1 MHDEWQSFL
10 TQQSAN
16 VVDGLVNDFGNPQT
30 EHLHANAENII
41 TDLSNLNVLEVS
53 GKDSG
58 EFLHGQLSSDVAAL
72 AEHEMQLSSWCNIK
86 GRVIASFLL
95 YRSHDCFYLLLDKDL
110 SDSVTKR
117 LQMFVLRA
125 EVSVSDRSDELIRI
139 GIRGESLHKQVQQI
153 LDTDPSEAAGIL
165 LRLQDTIPRSIILC
179 SLDHAIYLWQ
189 QLSAQG
195 NCVGTHHWAR
205 YNIEAG
211 IAWVGKAGSEEF
223 LPQSLNLDLLG
234 GLSFEKGC
242 YPGQEIIARMHFR
255 GKLKQRLF
263 LSTVAVN
270 EPAATGSKLYTVDVK
285 QRIGMVVNAS
295 PASDQGCIMLVVLE
309 LAYADNVHIHLGAE
323 DGPALELHAL
333 PYSLDS

>member
-1 MHDEWQSFL
+1 MQDEWQSFL

-53 GKDSG
+53 GKDAG

-139 GIRGESLHKQVQQI
+139 GIRGESLHKRVQQI

>member
-1 MHDEWQSFL
+1 MQDEWQSFL
-10 TQQSAN
+10 QQQSAN
-16 VVDGLVNDFGNPQT
+16 VVDDLVTDFGNPLA

-53 GKDSG
+53 GKDAG

-72 AEHEMQLSSWCNIK
+72 AEHESQLSSWCNIK

-125 EVSVSDRSDELIRI
+125 QVSVSDRSDELIRI
-139 GIRGESLHKQVQQI
+139 GIRGESLHRQFQQI
-153 LDTDPSEAAGIL
+153 LDSGSLESPGLL
-165 LRLQDTIPRSIILC
+165 LRLQDKVPRSIILC
-179 SLDHAIYLWQ
+179 SLDRAIYLWQ
-189 QLSAQG
+189 QFSAKG
-195 NCVGTHHWAR
+195 NCVGTCHWAR
-205 YNIEAG
+205 YDIEAG

-234 GLSFEKGC
+234 GLSFDKGC

-263 LSTVAVN
+263 LTTVAVN
-270 EPAATGSKLYTVDVK
+270 EPAATGSKLYTADVK
-285 QRIGMVVNAS
+285 QRVGMVVNAS
-295 PASDQGCIMLVVLE
+295 LAPDQGCIMLVVLE
-309 LAYADNVHIHLGAE
+309 LKYAGKTHIHLGAE
-323 DGPALELHAL
+323 DGPALQLHAL
-333 PYSLDS
+333 PYDLDS

>member
-1 MHDEWQSFL
+1 MQDEWQSFL

-53 GKDSG
+53 GKDAG

-139 GIRGESLHKQVQQI
+139 GIRGESLHKRVQQI
-153 LDTDPSEAAGIL
+153 LDTDPSEAPGIL

-263 LSTVAVN
+263 LTTVAVN

-295 PASDQGCIMLVVLE
+295 LASDQGCIMLVVLE
-309 LAYADNVHIHLGAE
+309 LEYADNVHIHLGTE

>member
-1 MHDEWQSFL
+1 MQDEWQSFL

-53 GKDSG
+53 GKDAG
-58 EFLHGQLSSDVAAL
+58 EFLHGQLSSDVTAL

-139 GIRGESLHKQVQQI
+139 GIRGESLHKRVQQI
-153 LDTDPSEAAGIL
+153 LDADPSGAPGIL

-263 LSTVAVN
+263 LTTVAVN

-285 QRIGMVVNAS
+285 QRIGTVVNAS
-295 PASDQGCIMLVVLE
+295 LASDQGCIMLVVLE
-309 LAYADNVHIHLGAE
+309 LEYADNMHIHLGAE